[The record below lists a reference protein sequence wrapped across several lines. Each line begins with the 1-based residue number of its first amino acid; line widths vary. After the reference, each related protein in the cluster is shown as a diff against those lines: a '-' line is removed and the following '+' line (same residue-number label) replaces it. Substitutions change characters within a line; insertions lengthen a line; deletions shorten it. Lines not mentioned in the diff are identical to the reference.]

1 MVLGTEFK
9 FSFSS
14 TKLAPASDI
23 YPWLGM
29 RQDLPKQHGQHIL
42 QMWSTKI
49 QNLMVV
55 LDFGEIFCSSKLYFL
70 FSISPMPEFCP
81 FGVQSSI
88 WLFIFWLE
96 HSDYFSFRVFNKVTS
111 TAALVNTGRVNTSFN
126 RGLCLT
132 Y

>member
-1 MVLGTEFK
+1 MKILIIVNHYEDCIKFTLVLGTEFK

-55 LDFGEIFCSSKLYFL
+55 LDFGEIWVLL
-70 FSISPMPEFCP
+70 F
-81 FGVQSSI
+81 
-88 WLFIFWLE
+88 
-96 HSDYFSFRVFNKVTS
+96 
-111 TAALVNTGRVNTSFN
+111 
-126 RGLCLT
+126 
-132 Y
+132 